1 MHDIFISYAK
11 EDTDQAEQLAQALK
25 AKGFDVWYDIEI
37 PTGTTYD
44 NVIQK
49 ALDDT
54 KCVVVLWSEHS
65 IESEWVKV
73 EAGEGKSRDILVP
86 VLIADVEVPL
96 AFRLRQT
103 ASMTGWFKGN
113 DDAAFDR
120 LIEDIQLIIQGDTST
135 DPVEDLVDKEDEK
148 EDKPEEKKKPPPP
161 PPPKPVKRKFGRYAL
176 IGSVLVIALL
186 GWWKISSDQKTKDET
201 IEQVK
206 QDAID
211 QEKIAEAARL
221 EAIRRS
227 NIVLGEKFEGGI
239 IFHIDESNGRGL
251 IMAQGDQTNSPI
263 FWLERE
269 SDKKVDKAGAY
280 DTGLFDGKSNTE
292 QLVKIFGDGNYP
304 AKICSDLE
312 IEGFTDWYLPSQE
325 ELDLLYENIDKGNFR
340 DKYYWSSTEISNR
353 DVYYR
358 SFYDGLDYDKL
369 AKQSNYAIQNK
380 AYVRAIRQFE
390 FSPDN

>member
-161 PPPKPVKRKFGRYAL
+161 PQPKPVKRKFGRYAL

-239 IFHIDESNGRGL
+239 IFHIDESKGRGL
-251 IMAQGDQTNSPI
+251 IMAQGDETPAPI
-263 FWLERE
+263 FWLEKVPDE
-269 SDKKVDKAGAY
+269 KVKKAKAY
-280 DTGLFDGKSNTE
+280 NPGLFGGKSNTE

-325 ELDLLYENIDKGNFR
+325 ELDLLYDNKALGNFSHA
-340 DKYYWSSTEISNR
+340 YYWSSTEISNR

-358 SFYDGLDYDKL
+358 SFFDGRSYKKL
-369 AKQSNYAIQNK
+369 AKQNSYANQNK
-380 AYVRAIRQFE
+380 AKVRAIRQFE
-390 FSPDN
+390 FTPDN